1 MTQRIVVGVDSSESA
16 RKALT
21 WAVEEAKLRAAV
33 VEAVHVWE
41 LPVFAVTP
49 FGSVALG
56 SVPLD
61 TGHFEADA
69 QKRFDDLIDTMDD
82 EGLPAPIERTF
93 VAGHPASKLVE
104 AAEGADLLV
113 VGTRG
118 HGGFSGLLLG
128 STSQQVSHHAP
139 CPVVI
144 VPGVER

>member
-1 MTQRIVVGVDSSESA
+1 MQRIVVGVDTSDGA
-16 RKALT
+16 RRALT
-21 WAVEEAKLRAAV
+21 WAVEEAKIRGAI
-33 VEAVHVWE
+33 VEAVHVWQ

-49 FGSVALG
+49 LG
-56 SVPLD
+56 TLPID
-61 TGHFEADA
+61 TGEFEVDA
-69 QKRFDDLIDTMDD
+69 QKHFDDLVDAMDVD
-82 EGLPAPIERTF
+82 GLVAPIERTF
-93 VAGHPASKLVE
+93 VAGHPASELVE

-144 VPGVER
+144 VPAEQRR